1 MSESTTTTAISQ
13 LKFPF
18 SLKEDQI
25 DAVNAWIDNDCRGTI
40 VYSTGTGKTEIAF
53 ECAKRVAS
61 RYSSTTTTTTTTTTT
76 NTTTTTTTTTTN
88 TTFNILLMV
97 PRIILI
103 EQNIRR
109 LVAYGIPN
117 DKIGA
122 YFGERKQIREI
133 TICTYQSII
142 RNLDIIRRS
151 NMVIFDEIHL
161 IRDTAKIFSKIF
173 DVVIEDHKKAI
184 LGLTATLDEKDLYK
198 YNTILTLLPPVKRYP
213 IKNAVDDKR
222 LAKPIVIPLK
232 VNLTEKEQNDYDTY
246 STKIKKISNRFKKYD
261 AESMTGLLR
270 KGGFVSG
277 MAKAWFLNIRKR
289 KLLLSCAENKLLS
302 ALNLITKK
310 FPNEKIMIFSETID
324 SISKLKDML
333 ELEGTK
339 AMIIDS
345 NTNSRKR
352 QSIMNQWGREFY
364 PLLSVHTLE
373 IGFDIPQVRIEIILA
388 TTSNMNQVIQRIG
401 RVIRKQEGKDLALIY
416 VIYVSDTKDDKI
428 HDIFKK
434 AITTTS
440 TKSLQ
445 EYGGGGG
452 KEEEEEE
459 ENRNNKIEIQKGLL
473 KNNNGNLKRLKEVE
487 SKRLEKAYNIIESTL
502 YEPMIVE
509 LQEEKQDSDKGVENQ
524 KIGTRKLYRVKSS
537 IKEKT
542 KYYDVDIENKTCTCP
557 DFKFK
562 LNKCKHIAATELFL
576 F

>member
-1 MSESTTTTAISQ
+1 MSDSTTAISQ

-25 DAVNAWIDNDCRGTI
+25 DAVNAWIDNDFRGTI

-53 ECAKRVAS
+53 ECAKRVAC
-61 RYSSTTTTTTTTTTT
+61 RYSSSSSISTL
-76 NTTTTTTTTTTN
+76 NV
-88 TTFNILLMV
+88 LLMV

-109 LVAYGIPN
+109 LVSYGIPK

-184 LGLTATLDEKDLYK
+184 LGLTATLDEKDLSK

-213 IKNAVDDKR
+213 LKNAVNDKR

-246 STKIKKISNRFKKYD
+246 SAKIKKISNRFKKYD

-324 SISKLKDML
+324 SISKLRDML

-352 QSIMNQWGREFY
+352 QSILNQWGREFY

-373 IGFDIPQVRIEIILA
+373 IGFDIPQVRIEVILA

-428 HDIFKK
+428 HDIVKK

-440 TKSLQ
+440 TTKSLQ
-445 EYGGGGG
+445 KY
-452 KEEEEEE
+452 EEDEDE
-459 ENRNNKIEIQKGLL
+459 ENRNNKIEIQKRLL
-473 KNNNGNLKRLKEVE
+473 NNNNGNLKRLKEVE
-487 SKRLEKAYNIIESTL
+487 RKRLEKAYNIIESTL

-509 LQEEKQDSDKGVENQ
+509 LKEEKLDSDQSKDNPNQ
-524 KIGTRKLYRVKSS
+524 IKIRKLFRVKSS

-562 LNKCKHIAATELFL
+562 LHKCKHIVATELFL

>member
-1 MSESTTTTAISQ
+1 MIDYQYYTTIVNDMSESNTAISQ

-18 SLKEDQI
+18 LLKEDQI

-61 RYSSTTTTTTTTTTT
+61 RYHSSSSSTTL
-76 NTTTTTTTTTTN
+76 
-88 TTFNILLMV
+88 NILLMV

-109 LVAYGIPN
+109 LVAYGIPK

-133 TICTYQSII
+133 TIGTYQSII

-173 DVVIEDHKKAI
+173 DVVIEDHKKAL
-184 LGLTATLDEKDLYK
+184 LGLTATLDEKDLSK

-246 STKIKKISNRFKKYD
+246 SAKIKRISNRFKKYD
-261 AESMTGLLR
+261 AESMTRLLR

-310 FPNEKIMIFSETID
+310 FPNEKIMIFSETIN
-324 SISKLKDML
+324 SISKLRDML

-352 QSIMNQWGREFY
+352 QLILDQWGREFY

-428 HDIFKK
+428 HDLFKK

-445 EYGGGGG
+445 EYEGGGGGG
-452 KEEEEEE
+452 KEEDKGEEK
-459 ENRNNKIEIQKGLL
+459 NKNKKIEIQKNLL
-473 KNNNGNLKRLKEVE
+473 NNNGNLKKLKEVE

-509 LQEEKQDSDKGVENQ
+509 LQEEKQNSDQGKENQ
-524 KIGTRKLYRVKSS
+524 KIETRKLYRVKSS
-537 IKEKT
+537 IKEKN
-542 KYYDVDIENKTCTCP
+542 KYYDVDIENMTCTCP

-562 LNKCKHIAATELFL
+562 LHKCKHIVATELFL

>member
-61 RYSSTTTTTTTTTTT
+61 RYSSS
-76 NTTTTTTTTTTN
+76 TTTTTTTN

-445 EYGGGGG
+445 EYGGGRG
-452 KEEEEEE
+452 KEEEEE

-473 KNNNGNLKRLKEVE
+473 KNNNGNLKRLKEGE

>member
-61 RYSSTTTTTTTTTTT
+61 RYSS
-76 NTTTTTTTTTTN
+76 TTTTTTTTTTN

-459 ENRNNKIEIQKGLL
+459 EENRNNKIEIQKGLL

>member
-61 RYSSTTTTTTTTTTT
+61 RYSS
-76 NTTTTTTTTTTN
+76 TTTTTTTN

-445 EYGGGGG
+445 EYGGGG

>member
-1 MSESTTTTAISQ
+1 
-13 LKFPF
+13 
-18 SLKEDQI
+18 
-25 DAVNAWIDNDCRGTI
+25 
-40 VYSTGTGKTEIAF
+40 
-53 ECAKRVAS
+53 
-61 RYSSTTTTTTTTTTT
+61 
-76 NTTTTTTTTTTN
+76 
-88 TTFNILLMV
+88 MV

-109 LVAYGIPN
+109 LVSYGIPK

-184 LGLTATLDEKDLYK
+184 LGLTATLDEKDLSK

-213 IKNAVDDKR
+213 IKNAVNDKR

-246 STKIKKISNRFKKYD
+246 SAKIKKISNRFKKYD

-324 SISKLKDML
+324 SISKLRDML

-352 QSIMNQWGREFY
+352 QSILNQWGREFY

-373 IGFDIPQVRIEIILA
+373 IGFDIPQVRIEVILA

-428 HDIFKK
+428 HDIVKK

-440 TKSLQ
+440 TTKSLQ
-445 EYGGGGG
+445 EY
-452 KEEEEEE
+452 EEDEDE
-459 ENRNNKIEIQKGLL
+459 ENRNKKIEIQKRLL
-473 KNNNGNLKRLKEVE
+473 NNNNNGNLKRLKEVE
-487 SKRLEKAYNIIESTL
+487 RKRLEKAYNIIESTL

-509 LQEEKQDSDKGVENQ
+509 LKEEKLDSDQSEDNPNQ
-524 KIGTRKLYRVKSS
+524 RKIRKLFRVKSS

-562 LNKCKHIAATELFL
+562 LHKCKHIVATELFL

>member
-1 MSESTTTTAISQ
+1 MSESNTAISQ

-18 SLKEDQI
+18 LLKEDQI

-61 RYSSTTTTTTTTTTT
+61 SYHSSSSTTTS
-76 NTTTTTTTTTTN
+76 
-88 TTFNILLMV
+88 NILLLV

-109 LVAYGIPN
+109 LVAYGIPK

-133 TICTYQSII
+133 TIGTYQSII

-173 DVVIEDHKKAI
+173 DVVIEDHKKAL
-184 LGLTATLDEKDLYK
+184 LGLTATLDEKDLSK

-232 VNLTEKEQNDYDTY
+232 VNLTEKEQNDYETY
-246 STKIKKISNRFKKYD
+246 SAKIKRISNRFKKYD
-261 AESMTGLLR
+261 AESMTKLLR

-324 SISKLKDML
+324 SISKLRDML

-352 QSIMNQWGREFY
+352 QLILNQWGREFY

-428 HDIFKK
+428 HDLFKK

-445 EYGGGGG
+445 EYERGRGGGGGG
-452 KEEEEEE
+452 KEEDQEEEK
-459 ENRNNKIEIQKGLL
+459 NKNKKIEIQKNLL
-473 KNNNGNLKRLKEVE
+473 NNNGNLKKLKEVE

-509 LQEEKQDSDKGVENQ
+509 LQEEKQNSDQGKENQ
-524 KIGTRKLYRVKSS
+524 KIETRKLYRVKSS
-537 IKEKT
+537 LKEKI
-542 KYYDVDIENKTCTCP
+542 KYYDVDIENMTCTCP

-562 LNKCKHIAATELFL
+562 LHKCKHIVATELFL

>member
-61 RYSSTTTTTTTTTTT
+61 RYSS
-76 NTTTTTTTTTTN
+76 TTTTTTN

-232 VNLTEKEQNDYDTY
+232 INLTEKEQNDYDTY

-445 EYGGGGG
+445 EYGGG
-452 KEEEEEE
+452 KEEEE

>member
-1 MSESTTTTAISQ
+1 MSDSTTAISQ

-25 DAVNAWIDNDCRGTI
+25 DAVNAWIDNDFRGTI

-53 ECAKRVAS
+53 ECAKRVAC
-61 RYSSTTTTTTTTTTT
+61 RSSSSSSISTL
-76 NTTTTTTTTTTN
+76 NV
-88 TTFNILLMV
+88 LLMV

-109 LVAYGIPN
+109 LVSYGIPK

-184 LGLTATLDEKDLYK
+184 LGLTATLDEKDLSK

-213 IKNAVDDKR
+213 IKNAVNDKR

-246 STKIKKISNRFKKYD
+246 SAKIKKISNRFKKYD

-324 SISKLKDML
+324 SISKLRDML

-352 QSIMNQWGREFY
+352 QSILNQWGREFY

-373 IGFDIPQVRIEIILA
+373 IGFDIPQVRIEVILA

-428 HDIFKK
+428 HDIVKK

-440 TKSLQ
+440 TTKSLQ
-445 EYGGGGG
+445 KY
-452 KEEEEEE
+452 EEDEDE
-459 ENRNNKIEIQKGLL
+459 ENRNKKIEIQKRLL
-473 KNNNGNLKRLKEVE
+473 NNNNNNNNGNLKRLKEVE
-487 SKRLEKAYNIIESTL
+487 RKRLEKAYNIIESTL

-509 LQEEKQDSDKGVENQ
+509 LKEERVDSDQSEDDPSQ
-524 KIGTRKLYRVKSS
+524 RKIRKLFRVKSS

-542 KYYDVDIENKTCTCP
+542 IYYDVDIENKTCTCP

-562 LNKCKHIAATELFL
+562 LHKCKHIVATELFL

>member
-1 MSESTTTTAISQ
+1 MSDSTTAISQ

-18 SLKEDQI
+18 SLKADQI

-61 RYSSTTTTTTTTTTT
+61 LYSSFSSITTM
-76 NTTTTTTTTTTN
+76 
-88 TTFNILLMV
+88 NILLMV

-109 LVAYGIPN
+109 LVAYGIPKE
-117 DKIGA
+117 KIGA
-122 YFGERKQIREI
+122 YFGERKQIKEI
-133 TICTYQSII
+133 TIGTYQSII

-161 IRDTAKIFSKIF
+161 IRDTAKIFSRIF

-184 LGLTATLDEKDLYK
+184 LGLTATLDEKDHAK
-198 YNTILTLLPPVKRYP
+198 YNTILTLLPPVKQYP

-232 VNLTEKEQNDYDTY
+232 INLTEKEQNDYDTY
-246 STKIKKISNRFKKYD
+246 SAKIKKISNRFKKYD

-324 SISKLKDML
+324 SISKLRDML

-352 QSIMNQWGREFY
+352 QSILNQWGREFY

-428 HDIFKK
+428 HDIVKK

-445 EYGGGGG
+445 KYGEG
-452 KEEEEEE
+452 EE
-459 ENRNNKIEIQKGLL
+459 ENKNKKIEIQKDLL
-473 KNNNGNLKRLKEVE
+473 NNNGNLKKLNIE

-509 LQEEKQDSDKGVENQ
+509 LQEEKQYGDQGKENQ
-524 KIGTRKLYRVKSS
+524 KIETRKLYRVKSS
-537 IKEKT
+537 IKEKI

-562 LNKCKHIAATELFL
+562 LHKCKHIVATELFL

>member
-1 MSESTTTTAISQ
+1 MYDSTTSAISQ

-25 DAVNAWIDNDCRGTI
+25 DAVNAWIDNDFRGTI
-40 VYSTGTGKTEIAF
+40 LYSTGTGKTEIAF

-61 RYSSTTTTTTTTTTT
+61 AYPSSSSTL
-76 NTTTTTTTTTTN
+76 
-88 TTFNILLMV
+88 NILLMV

-103 EQNIRR
+103 EQNTRR
-109 LVAYGIPN
+109 LVSYGIPK
-117 DKIGA
+117 DKIGE
-122 YFGERKQIREI
+122 YFGERKQIKEI

-184 LGLTATLDEKDLYK
+184 LGLTATLDEKDLSK

-213 IKNAVDDKR
+213 IKNAVNDKR

-232 VNLTEKEQNDYDTY
+232 VNLTEKEQKDYDTY
-246 STKIKKISNRFKKYD
+246 STKIKRISNRFKKYD
-261 AESMTGLLR
+261 AESMTLLLR

-277 MAKAWFLNIRKR
+277 MAKAWFINVRKR

-310 FPNEKIMIFSETID
+310 FPNEKIMVFSETID
-324 SISKLKDML
+324 SITKLRDML

-345 NTNSRKR
+345 NINSRKR
-352 QSIMNQWGREFY
+352 QSILNQWGIEFY

-373 IGFDIPQVRIEIILA
+373 IGFDIPQVRIEVILA

-401 RVIRKQEGKDLALIY
+401 RVIRKQEGKDVALIY
-416 VIYVSDTKDDKI
+416 VIYVLDIKDDKI
-428 HDIFKK
+428 HEIVKK
-434 AITTTS
+434 AITTS
-440 TKSLQ
+440 AKSLQ
-445 EYGGGGG
+445 DYK
-452 KEEEEEE
+452 KEEEKQEEE
-459 ENRNNKIEIQKGLL
+459 KENRNKKIEIQKGIL
-473 KNNNGNLKRLKEVE
+473 NNNNRNLKRLKEVE
-487 SKRLEKAYNIIESTL
+487 RRRLERAYDIIESTL

-509 LQEEKQDSDKGVENQ
+509 LKEEKDKDKEN
-524 KIGTRKLYRVKSS
+524 KIVTKMKKIK
-537 IKEKT
+537 IKEKL
-542 KYYDVDIENKTCTCP
+542 ENYLGLKVVSRKKSNTMM
-557 DFKFK
+557 
-562 LNKCKHIAATELFL
+562 LI
-576 F
+576 

>member
-1 MSESTTTTAISQ
+1 
-13 LKFPF
+13 
-18 SLKEDQI
+18 
-25 DAVNAWIDNDCRGTI
+25 
-40 VYSTGTGKTEIAF
+40 
-53 ECAKRVAS
+53 
-61 RYSSTTTTTTTTTTT
+61 
-76 NTTTTTTTTTTN
+76 
-88 TTFNILLMV
+88 MV

>member
-1 MSESTTTTAISQ
+1 MSDSTTAISQ

-25 DAVNAWIDNDCRGTI
+25 DAVNAWIDNDFRGTI

-53 ECAKRVAS
+53 ECAKRVAC
-61 RYSSTTTTTTTTTTT
+61 RYSSSSSISTL
-76 NTTTTTTTTTTN
+76 NV
-88 TTFNILLMV
+88 LLMV

-103 EQNIRR
+103 EQNIKR
-109 LVAYGIPN
+109 LVSYGIPK

-184 LGLTATLDEKDLYK
+184 LGLTATLDEKDLSK

-213 IKNAVDDKR
+213 IKNAVNDKR

-232 VNLTEKEQNDYDTY
+232 VNLTEKEQNDYETY
-246 STKIKKISNRFKKYD
+246 SAKIKKISNRFKKYD

-324 SISKLKDML
+324 SISKLRDML

-352 QSIMNQWGREFY
+352 QSILNQWGREFY

-373 IGFDIPQVRIEIILA
+373 IGFDIPQVRIEVILA

-428 HDIFKK
+428 HDIVKK

-440 TKSLQ
+440 TTKSLQ
-445 EYGGGGG
+445 KY
-452 KEEEEEE
+452 EEDEDE
-459 ENRNNKIEIQKGLL
+459 ENRNKKIEIQKRLL
-473 KNNNGNLKRLKEVE
+473 NNNNNNNGNLKRLKEVE
-487 SKRLEKAYNIIESTL
+487 RKRLEKAYNIIESTL

-509 LQEEKQDSDKGVENQ
+509 LKEEILDSDQSKDNPNQ
-524 KIGTRKLYRVKSS
+524 RKIRKLFRVKSS

-562 LNKCKHIAATELFL
+562 LHKCKHIVATELFL
-576 F
+576 Y

>member
-1 MSESTTTTAISQ
+1 MHMSESNTAISQ

-18 SLKEDQI
+18 LLKEDQI

-61 RYSSTTTTTTTTTTT
+61 RYHSSSSSSTTLY
-76 NTTTTTTTTTTN
+76 
-88 TTFNILLMV
+88 ILLMV

-109 LVAYGIPN
+109 LVAYGIPK

-133 TICTYQSII
+133 TIGTYQSII

-173 DVVIEDHKKAI
+173 DVVIEDHKKAL
-184 LGLTATLDEKDLYK
+184 LGLTATLDEKDLSK

-246 STKIKKISNRFKKYD
+246 SAKIKRISNRFKKYD
-261 AESMTGLLR
+261 AESMTRLLR

-324 SISKLKDML
+324 SITKLRDML

-352 QSIMNQWGREFY
+352 QLILNQWGREFY

-428 HDIFKK
+428 HDLFKK

-445 EYGGGGG
+445 DYEGGGGGG
-452 KEEEEEE
+452 KEEDEGEEK
-459 ENRNNKIEIQKGLL
+459 NKNKKIEIQKNLL
-473 KNNNGNLKRLKEVE
+473 NNNGNLKKLKEVE

-509 LQEEKQDSDKGVENQ
+509 LQEEKQNRDQGKGNQ
-524 KIGTRKLYRVKSS
+524 KIETRKLYRVKSS
-537 IKEKT
+537 IKEKI
-542 KYYDVDIENKTCTCP
+542 KYYDVDIENMTCTCP

-562 LNKCKHIAATELFL
+562 LHKCKHIVATELFL

>member
-1 MSESTTTTAISQ
+1 MSDSITAAISQ

-25 DAVNAWIDNDCRGTI
+25 DAVNAWIDNDFRGTI

-53 ECAKRVAS
+53 ECAKRVACAYPS
-61 RYSSTTTTTTTTTTT
+61 SSTL
-76 NTTTTTTTTTTN
+76 
-88 TTFNILLMV
+88 NILLMV

-103 EQNIRR
+103 EQNTRR
-109 LVAYGIPN
+109 LVSYGIPK
-117 DKIGA
+117 DKIGE

-184 LGLTATLDEKDLYK
+184 LGLTATLDEKDLSK

-213 IKNAVDDKR
+213 IKNAVNDKR

-232 VNLTEKEQNDYDTY
+232 VNLTEKEQKDYDTY
-246 STKIKKISNRFKKYD
+246 STKIKRISNRFKKYD
-261 AESMTGLLR
+261 AEAMTLLLR

-277 MAKAWFLNIRKR
+277 MAKAWFLNVRKR

-310 FPNEKIMIFSETID
+310 FPNEKIMVFSETID
-324 SISKLKDML
+324 SITKLRNML

-345 NTNSRKR
+345 NINSRKR
-352 QSIMNQWGREFY
+352 KSILNQWGIEFY

-373 IGFDIPQVRIEIILA
+373 IGFDIPQVRIEVILA

-401 RVIRKQEGKDLALIY
+401 RVIRKQEGKDVALIY

-428 HDIFKK
+428 HDIVKK
-434 AITTTS
+434 AITTS

-445 EYGGGGG
+445 EYK
-452 KEEEEEE
+452 KEEEKQDKDE
-459 ENRNNKIEIQKGLL
+459 ENRNKKIEIQKGILN
-473 KNNNGNLKRLKEVE
+473 NNNGNLKRLKEVE
-487 SKRLEKAYNIIESTL
+487 RKRLERAYDIIESTL

-509 LQEEKQDSDKGVENQ
+509 LKEEKEKEKQDSDQDEESQNKREIR
-524 KIGTRKLYRVKSS
+524 KIFRVKSS
-537 IKEKT
+537 IKEKI
-542 KYYDVDIENKTCTCP
+542 KYYDVDIEKKTCTCP

-562 LNKCKHIAATELFL
+562 LHKCKHIVATELFL

>member
-1 MSESTTTTAISQ
+1 MIDYQYYTTIVNDMSESNTAISQ

-18 SLKEDQI
+18 LLKEDQI
-25 DAVNAWIDNDCRGTI
+25 DAVNAWIDNNCRGTI

-61 RYSSTTTTTTTTTTT
+61 RYHSSSSSTTL
-76 NTTTTTTTTTTN
+76 
-88 TTFNILLMV
+88 NILLMV

-109 LVAYGIPN
+109 LVAYGIPK

-133 TICTYQSII
+133 TIGTYQSII

-173 DVVIEDHKKAI
+173 DVVIEDHKKAL
-184 LGLTATLDEKDLYK
+184 LGLTATLDEKDLSK

-246 STKIKKISNRFKKYD
+246 SAKIKRISNRFKKYD
-261 AESMTGLLR
+261 AESMTRLLR

-324 SISKLKDML
+324 SISKLRDML

-352 QSIMNQWGREFY
+352 QLILNQWGREFY

-428 HDIFKK
+428 HDLFKK

-445 EYGGGGG
+445 EYEGVGGGGG
-452 KEEEEEE
+452 KEEDEGEEK
-459 ENRNNKIEIQKGLL
+459 NKNKKIEIQKNLL
-473 KNNNGNLKRLKEVE
+473 NNNGNLKKLKEVE

-509 LQEEKQDSDKGVENQ
+509 LQEQKQNSDQGKENQ
-524 KIGTRKLYRVKSS
+524 KIETRKLYRVKSS
-537 IKEKT
+537 IKEKI
-542 KYYDVDIENKTCTCP
+542 KYYDVDIENMTCTCP

-562 LNKCKHIAATELFL
+562 LHKCKHIVATELFL

>member
-1 MSESTTTTAISQ
+1 MLESSPAISQ

-25 DAVNAWIDNDCRGTI
+25 DAVNAWIDNDFRGT
-40 VYSTGTGKTEIAF
+40 VLYSTGTGKTEIAL
-53 ECAKRVAS
+53 ECAKRFAFVS
-61 RYSSTTTTTTTTTTT
+61 PSPSYHLH
-76 NTTTTTTTTTTN
+76 
-88 TTFNILLMV
+88 FLNILLIV

-103 EQNIRR
+103 EQNIKR
-109 LVAYGIPN
+109 LVLYGISKE
-117 DKIGA
+117 KIGA
-122 YFGERKQIREI
+122 YFGERKEIREI

-151 NMVIFDEIHL
+151 NMVIFD
-161 IRDTAKIFSKIF
+161 
-173 DVVIEDHKKAI
+173 VVIEDHTKAI
-184 LGLTATLDEKDLYK
+184 LGLTATLDETDLSK
-198 YNTILTLLPPVKRYP
+198 YHTILTLLPPVKRYP
-213 IKNAVDDKR
+213 IRKAVNDKR

-232 VNLTEKEQNDYDTY
+232 ISLTEKEQNDYDTY
-246 STKIKKISNRFKKYD
+246 TSKIKKISNRFKKYD
-261 AESMTGLLR
+261 ADSMTLLLR

-277 MAKAWFLNIRKR
+277 MAKAWFLNVRKR

-324 SISKLKDML
+324 SISKLRDML

-352 QSIMNQWGREFY
+352 QSILDQWGREFY

-401 RVIRKQEGKDLALIY
+401 RVIRKHEGKDLALIY

-445 EYGGGGG
+445 EYEGGGGG
-452 KEEEEEE
+452 
-459 ENRNNKIEIQKGLL
+459 
-473 KNNNGNLKRLKEVE
+473 
-487 SKRLEKAYNIIESTL
+487 
-502 YEPMIVE
+502 
-509 LQEEKQDSDKGVENQ
+509 
-524 KIGTRKLYRVKSS
+524 
-537 IKEKT
+537 
-542 KYYDVDIENKTCTCP
+542 
-557 DFKFK
+557 
-562 LNKCKHIAATELFL
+562 
-576 F
+576 

>member
-1 MSESTTTTAISQ
+1 
-13 LKFPF
+13 
-18 SLKEDQI
+18 
-25 DAVNAWIDNDCRGTI
+25 
-40 VYSTGTGKTEIAF
+40 
-53 ECAKRVAS
+53 
-61 RYSSTTTTTTTTTTT
+61 
-76 NTTTTTTTTTTN
+76 
-88 TTFNILLMV
+88 
-97 PRIILI
+97 
-103 EQNIRR
+103 
-109 LVAYGIPN
+109 
-117 DKIGA
+117 
-122 YFGERKQIREI
+122 
-133 TICTYQSII
+133 
-142 RNLDIIRRS
+142 
-151 NMVIFDEIHL
+151 
-161 IRDTAKIFSKIF
+161 
-173 DVVIEDHKKAI
+173 
-184 LGLTATLDEKDLYK
+184 
-198 YNTILTLLPPVKRYP
+198 
-213 IKNAVDDKR
+213 
-222 LAKPIVIPLK
+222 
-232 VNLTEKEQNDYDTY
+232 
-246 STKIKKISNRFKKYD
+246 
-261 AESMTGLLR
+261 MTGLLR

-324 SISKLKDML
+324 SISKLRDML

-352 QSIMNQWGREFY
+352 QSILNQWGREFY

-373 IGFDIPQVRIEIILA
+373 IGFDIPQVRIEVILA

-428 HDIFKK
+428 HDIVKK

-440 TKSLQ
+440 TTKSLQ
-445 EYGGGGG
+445 KY
-452 KEEEEEE
+452 EEDEDE
-459 ENRNNKIEIQKGLL
+459 ENRNKKIEIQKRLNN
-473 KNNNGNLKRLKEVE
+473 NNNGNLKRLEEVE
-487 SKRLEKAYNIIESTL
+487 KKRLEKAYNIIESTL

-509 LQEEKQDSDKGVENQ
+509 LKEERVDSDQSEDDPNQ
-524 KIGTRKLYRVKSS
+524 RKIRKLFRVKSS

-562 LNKCKHIAATELFL
+562 LHKCKHIVATELFL

>member
-61 RYSSTTTTTTTTTTT
+61 RYSS
-76 NTTTTTTTTTTN
+76 TTTTTN

>member
-1 MSESTTTTAISQ
+1 MIDYQYYTTIVNDMSESNTAISQ

-18 SLKEDQI
+18 LLKEDQI
-25 DAVNAWIDNDCRGTI
+25 DAVNAWIDNNCRGTI

-61 RYSSTTTTTTTTTTT
+61 RYHSSSSSTTL
-76 NTTTTTTTTTTN
+76 
-88 TTFNILLMV
+88 NILLMV

-109 LVAYGIPN
+109 LVAYGIPK

-133 TICTYQSII
+133 TIGTYQSII

-173 DVVIEDHKKAI
+173 DVVIEDHKKAL
-184 LGLTATLDEKDLYK
+184 LGLTATLDEKDLSK

-246 STKIKKISNRFKKYD
+246 SAKIKRISNRFKKYD
-261 AESMTGLLR
+261 AESMTRLLR

-324 SISKLKDML
+324 SISKLRDML

-339 AMIIDS
+339 AMVIDS

-352 QSIMNQWGREFY
+352 QSILNQWGREFY

-428 HDIFKK
+428 HDIVKK

-445 EYGGGGG
+445 KYG
-452 KEEEEEE
+452 EVDEQ
-459 ENRNNKIEIQKGLL
+459 ENKNKKIEIQKDLL
-473 KNNNGNLKRLKEVE
+473 NNNRNLKKLNVE

-509 LQEEKQDSDKGVENQ
+509 LQEEKQYGDQGKENQ
-524 KIGTRKLYRVKSS
+524 KIETRKLYRVKSS
-537 IKEKT
+537 IKEKI

-562 LNKCKHIAATELFL
+562 LHKCKHIVATELFL

>member
-1 MSESTTTTAISQ
+1 MSDSTTAISQ

-25 DAVNAWIDNDCRGTI
+25 DAVNAWIDNDFRGTI

-53 ECAKRVAS
+53 ECAKRVAC
-61 RYSSTTTTTTTTTTT
+61 RYFSSPTM
-76 NTTTTTTTTTTN
+76 NV
-88 TTFNILLMV
+88 LLMV

-103 EQNIRR
+103 EQNIKR
-109 LVAYGIPN
+109 LVSYGIPK

-122 YFGERKQIREI
+122 YFGERKEIREI

-161 IRDTAKIFSKIF
+161 IRDTAKIFSKLF

-184 LGLTATLDEKDLYK
+184 LGLTATLDEKDLSK

-213 IKNAVDDKR
+213 IKNAVNDKR

-246 STKIKKISNRFKKYD
+246 SAKIKKISNRFKKYD

-270 KGGFVSG
+270 KGGFASG

-324 SISKLKDML
+324 SISKLRDML

-352 QSIMNQWGREFY
+352 QSILNQWGKEFY

-373 IGFDIPQVRIEIILA
+373 IGFDIPQVRIEVILA
-388 TTSNMNQVIQRIG
+388 TTSNMNQVVQRIG
-401 RVIRKQEGKDLALIY
+401 RVIRKHEGKDLALIY
-416 VIYVSDTKDDKI
+416 VIYVTDTKDDSI
-428 HDIFKK
+428 HDVVKK
-434 AITTTS
+434 AIATD
-440 TKSLQ
+440 LQ
-445 EYGGGGG
+445 RYK
-452 KEEEEEE
+452 KEEGNQIHKNNSIEINEKDIY
-459 ENRNNKIEIQKGLL
+459 NNNNK
-473 KNNNGNLKRLKEVE
+473 NSKRLKNEVE
-487 SKRLEKAYNIIESTL
+487 GKRLEKAYNIIESTL

-509 LQEEKQDSDKGVENQ
+509 LRKEEEEEQQHNNDKSEENYNQ
-524 KIGTRKLYRVKSS
+524 REKKGLFRVRSS
-537 IKEKT
+537 SKERNRNR
-542 KYYDVDIENKTCTCP
+542 YYDVDIENRTCTCP

-562 LNKCKHIAATELFL
+562 LKKCKHIVATELFL

>member
-1 MSESTTTTAISQ
+1 MSDSTTAISQ

-25 DAVNAWIDNDCRGTI
+25 DAVNAWIDNDFRGTI

-53 ECAKRVAS
+53 ECAKRVAC
-61 RYSSTTTTTTTTTTT
+61 RYSSSSSISTL
-76 NTTTTTTTTTTN
+76 NV
-88 TTFNILLMV
+88 LLMV

-103 EQNIRR
+103 EQNIKR
-109 LVAYGIPN
+109 LVSYGIPK

-184 LGLTATLDEKDLYK
+184 LGLTATLDEKDLSK

-213 IKNAVDDKR
+213 IKNAVNDKR

-246 STKIKKISNRFKKYD
+246 SAKIKKISNRFKKYD

-324 SISKLKDML
+324 SISKLRDML

-352 QSIMNQWGREFY
+352 QSILNQWGREFY

-373 IGFDIPQVRIEIILA
+373 IGFDIPQVRIEVILA

-428 HDIFKK
+428 HDIVKK

-440 TKSLQ
+440 TTKSLQ
-445 EYGGGGG
+445 KY
-452 KEEEEEE
+452 EEEDEDE
-459 ENRNNKIEIQKGLL
+459 ENKNKKIEIQKRLL
-473 KNNNGNLKRLKEVE
+473 NNNNNNNNGNLKRLKEVE
-487 SKRLEKAYNIIESTL
+487 RKRLEKAYNIIESTL

-509 LQEEKQDSDKGVENQ
+509 LKEEKLDSDQSKGNPNQ
-524 KIGTRKLYRVKSS
+524 TKIRKLFRVKSS

-562 LNKCKHIAATELFL
+562 LHKCKHIVATELFL

>member
-1 MSESTTTTAISQ
+1 MSDSTTAISQ

-25 DAVNAWIDNDCRGTI
+25 DAVNAWIDNDFRGTI

-53 ECAKRVAS
+53 ECAKRVAC
-61 RYSSTTTTTTTTTTT
+61 RYSSSSSSSISTL
-76 NTTTTTTTTTTN
+76 NV
-88 TTFNILLMV
+88 LLMV

-103 EQNIRR
+103 EQNIKR
-109 LVAYGIPN
+109 LVSYGIPK

-184 LGLTATLDEKDLYK
+184 LGLTATLDEKDLSK

-213 IKNAVDDKR
+213 LKNAVNDKR

-246 STKIKKISNRFKKYD
+246 SAKIKKISNRFKKYD

-324 SISKLKDML
+324 SISKLRDML

-352 QSIMNQWGREFY
+352 QSILNQWGREFY

-373 IGFDIPQVRIEIILA
+373 IGFDIPQVRIEVILA

-428 HDIFKK
+428 HDIVKK

-440 TKSLQ
+440 TTKSLQ
-445 EYGGGGG
+445 KY
-452 KEEEEEE
+452 EEEDEDE
-459 ENRNNKIEIQKGLL
+459 ENRNKKIEIQKRLL
-473 KNNNGNLKRLKEVE
+473 NNNNNNNGNLKRLKEVE
-487 SKRLEKAYNIIESTL
+487 RKRLEKAYNIIESTL

-509 LQEEKQDSDKGVENQ
+509 LKEEKLDSDQSKDNPNQ
-524 KIGTRKLYRVKSS
+524 RKIRKLFRVKSS

-562 LNKCKHIAATELFL
+562 LHKCKHIVATELFL

>member
-1 MSESTTTTAISQ
+1 MSDSTTAISQ

-18 SLKEDQI
+18 SLKADQI
-25 DAVNAWIDNDCRGTI
+25 DAVNAWIDNDYRGTI

-61 RYSSTTTTTTTTTTT
+61 LYSSFSSITTM
-76 NTTTTTTTTTTN
+76 
-88 TTFNILLMV
+88 NILLMV

-109 LVAYGIPN
+109 LVAYGIPKE
-117 DKIGA
+117 KIGA
-122 YFGERKQIREI
+122 YFGERKQIKEI
-133 TICTYQSII
+133 TIGTYQSII

-161 IRDTAKIFSKIF
+161 IRDTAKIFSRIF

-184 LGLTATLDEKDLYK
+184 LGLTATLDEKDHAK

-246 STKIKKISNRFKKYD
+246 SAKIKKISNRFKKYD
-261 AESMTGLLR
+261 AESMTELLR

-324 SISKLKDML
+324 SIRKLKDML
-333 ELEGTK
+333 ELEGTR

-352 QSIMNQWGREFY
+352 QSILNQWGREFY

-428 HDIFKK
+428 HDIVKK

-445 EYGGGGG
+445 KYGEVDE
-452 KEEEEEE
+452 KE
-459 ENRNNKIEIQKGLL
+459 NKNKKIEIQKDL
-473 KNNNGNLKRLKEVE
+473 NNNGNLKKLNVE
-487 SKRLEKAYNIIESTL
+487 IKRLEKAYNIIESTL

-509 LQEEKQDSDKGVENQ
+509 LQEEKQYGDQGKEKQ
-524 KIGTRKLYRVKSS
+524 KIETRKLYRVKSS
-537 IKEKT
+537 IKEKI

-562 LNKCKHIAATELFL
+562 LHKCKHIVATELFL